1 MEYVIEANNLTK
13 RYGNNTVVDQ
23 VNIHVRKG
31 EIYGLLGR
39 NGAGKTTIMKM
50 IVGLTDIDGGNVS
63 VFGKQMKGNEKELLS
78 RIGALIE
85 TPGFYPNLTAAENLN
100 ILARLRGVVKKNAVD
115 ECLEIVGLPRNDKKK
130 YSEFSIG
137 MKQRLGIAASLM
149 HSPELLILDEPING
163 LDPIGISEMRHFLK
177 ELSDV
182 SGKTIVLSSHILSEI
197 ELLADTVGI
206 IHKGKLLEES
216 SLTQLQKKNEKYFL
230 VEASPME
237 KVVHILDEK
246 YPDVYYQVPY
256 DNEIRIYSTDLD
268 TAYLNRILLEQGI
281 SVSAFSQHND
291 SLEDYFKKITGG
303 EGIA

>member
-1 MEYVIEANNLTK
+1 MDYVIESNDLTK
-13 RYGNNTVVDQ
+13 SYGNTTVVDR
-23 VNIHVRKG
+23 VNIHVKKG

-50 IVGLTDIDGGNVS
+50 IVGLTDIDGGSVS

-85 TPGFYPNLTAAENLN
+85 TPGFYPNLTAFENLN
-100 ILARLRGVVKKNAVD
+100 ILARLRGVVKKNAVED
-115 ECLEIVGLPRNDKKK
+115 SLEVVGLAQNDKKK

-137 MKQRLGIAASLM
+137 MKQRLGIAAAIM

-163 LDPIGISEMRHFLK
+163 LDPIGISEMRKFLK

-206 IHKGKLLEES
+206 VHKGRLLEES
-216 SLTQLQKKNEKYFL
+216 SLAKLQKKNEKYFL
-230 VEASPME
+230 VRATPME

-246 YPDVYYQVPY
+246 YPAVYYQVPY
-256 DNEIRIYSTDLD
+256 DNEIHIYNTDLNM
-268 TAYLNRILLEQGI
+268 AYFNRILLEQGI
-281 SVSAFSQHND
+281 NVSSFGQCND